1 MKYLILMIVNVA
13 VLTGCAVDMKKNA
26 DAIQFSRPF
35 KAQLLYFKSTVAK
48 KTRLARSVVP
58 I

>member
-26 DAIQFSRPF
+26 DTMQFSRPF
-35 KAQLLYFKSTVAK
+35 KAQSLHFKSTVTK
-48 KTRLARSVVP
+48 KTRLARSVAP